1 MINRINKWLICC
13 LAALILCLGFINT
26 VGTAQAASEGVWT
39 ASEITQDQQQS
50 TNNENGVPTEG
61 EEGEGGKWYI
71 PDFVYDLLEKIDAL
85 LQTFKDLMSG
95 KLIKDAIEGFIVM
108 SIDEAMSP
116 LYDAFSKGYLFTP
129 HIAEIDSVQKGWSI
143 FMILGM
149 ASLFLAI
156 LWLTIRVISGKKDLK
171 SLLKIFLV
179 CFIVTY
185 FSLTILNI
193 LNVGV
198 NWFSQEMIQAI
209 LGTKDIQYQGLEGQ
223 QVLKALILGVDGI
236 TDPTYAGQTLGQVVV
251 ETPGGLF
258 TLIMYTLLNVLPLYL
273 IVLFKQLLLLGL
285 AIFVC
290 IWISYTAFTGKYE
303 TLIGFFNLY
312 TRSVLVGLFCSLHWS
327 VFVQQQTQWTKGE
340 GFLSSLGIPP
350 IFMAIVSG
358 LLLIV
363 FFYFFW
369 IKAVFKAVNKP
380 LTLDGATAVEKI
392 GEWGLR
398 GSSALSNLGKRMGS
412 EGMQKKA
419 MDWSKVSENIK
430 DTGARLRN
438 QRSVSLQSM
447 ASSMT
452 GGASEALQGI
462 QYSEPAKWL
471 EESGNIIVTEDHEVD
486 LGVSEIKSSGLN
498 IYKTLSDKGFETGK
512 LLHVPDQERALMT
525 EQLKTLKE
533 EYKDDVVW
541 NEQTG
546 HLFLK
551 GDTPSMMDALK
562 EDGFNTSNVHDGVG
576 KDGLIVDL
584 DTKQT
589 LKLQETKKSQQAL
602 ETVEEEL
609 PVYTETSLSSD
620 LAQKAYNQITNRDE
634 YSWSSDLLL
643 ENNKLWIPK
652 DHEEEINE
660 VLEEMIAEKREKPR
674 YDFPRHSQFAT
685 DMIDEWKKSQL
696 AWADKIELA
705 EDQSHVYIP
714 EEHKDDFEK
723 HYEAYRKGKIPFWQA
738 KNGKI
743 YVIKDGVPVDHGQ
756 PPINGMDMGSFEKFK
771 AEMLHQHSKK
781 NANTTKKSSSKE

>member
-1 MINRINKWLICC
+1 MINRINKWILGS
-13 LAALILCLGFINT
+13 LAALVLFIGLFNT
-26 VGTAQAASEGVWT
+26 AGTVEAVSGGAKAAKEIAQN
-39 ASEITQDQQQS
+39 QQQS
-50 TNNENGVPTEG
+50 TGDGESAEEEG
-61 EEGEGGKWYI
+61 EEGDKGGWLI
-71 PDFVYDLLEKIDAL
+71 PDFVYDLLQKIDDL
-85 LQTFKDLMSG
+85 MQTFKDLMSG

-171 SLLKIFLV
+171 SLLKVFLV

-198 NWFSQEMIQAI
+198 NWFSQEMIQGI
-209 LGTKDIQYQGLEGQ
+209 LGTKDIQYQGLDGQ
-223 QVLKALILGVDGI
+223 QVLKALIVGVDGI
-236 TDPTYAGQTLGQVVV
+236 TDPTYSGQTLGQVVV

-258 TLIMYTLLNVLPLYL
+258 TLIMYTLLNVFPLYL
-273 IVLFKQLLLLGL
+273 IVLFKQLLLIGL

-290 IWISYTAFTGKYE
+290 VWISYTAFTGKYE

-327 VFVQQQTQWTKGE
+327 VFVQQQTQWSKGE
-340 GFLSSLGIPP
+340 GFLSALGIPP

-369 IKAVFKAVNKP
+369 IKPVFKAVNKP
-380 LTLDGATAVEKI
+380 LTLNGADAVGKI
-392 GEWGLR
+392 GEWGLK

-419 MDWSKVSENIK
+419 MDWSKASENIK
-430 DTGARLRN
+430 DAGERLRN

-452 GGASEALQGI
+452 GGVSESLQGV
-462 QYSEPAKWL
+462 QYSEPERWL
-471 EESGNIIVTEDHEVD
+471 EESGNITVTEDYEVE
-486 LGVSEIKSSGLN
+486 LGASEIKSSGLN

-512 LLHVPDQERALMT
+512 LLHVPDQERSLMT

-551 GDTPSMMDALK
+551 GETPSMVDKLK
-562 EDGFNTSNVHDGVG
+562 EVGFDTSNVHDGVG
-576 KDGLIVDL
+576 RDGLIVDL
-584 DTKQT
+584 DTKQA
-589 LKLQETKKSQQAL
+589 LKIQDTKKSQQAL

-609 PVYTETSLSSD
+609 PVYTETKLSPD
-620 LAQKAYNQITNRDE
+620 LAQKAYNQLTNRDE
-634 YSWSSDLLL
+634 YEWSSDLLM

-652 DHEEEINE
+652 EHEEEINE
-660 VLEEMIAEKREKPR
+660 VLEEMISEKREKPR
-674 YDFPRHSQFAT
+674 YDFPRHSQFAKE
-685 DMIDEWKKSQL
+685 MIDEWKQSHL
-696 AWADKIELA
+696 AWADKIEVA
-705 EDQSHVYIP
+705 ADQSHVYIP

-723 HYEAYRKGKIPFWQA
+723 HYEAYRKGKVPFWQA
-738 KNGKI
+738 KNGKV

-756 PPINGMDMGSFEKFK
+756 PPINGLDMGSFEKFK
-771 AEMLHQHSKK
+771 AEMLHQHNKK
-781 NANTTKKSSSKE
+781 NAAANTSNKK